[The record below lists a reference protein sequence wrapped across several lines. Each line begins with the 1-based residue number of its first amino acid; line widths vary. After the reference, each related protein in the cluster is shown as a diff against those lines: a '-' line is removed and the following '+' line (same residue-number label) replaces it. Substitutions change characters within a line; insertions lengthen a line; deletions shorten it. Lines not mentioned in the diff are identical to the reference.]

1 MRRTVFTL
9 VVCLALFAPV
19 STQSPAVPTPESS
32 LGFKPG
38 DDYKLAT
45 YDQAVEYFKTLDA
58 ASERLTLIESGHTSY
73 GSPYYFA
80 LISSAENLANVEKYR
95 AIAQRLAHP
104 EGLTDAEAHQLALEG
119 KAFVHIDGG
128 LHSTEVAGGQHTL
141 QLAYDLLTH
150 ADDPKLKPIFDNVI
164 LMLWPSINPD
174 GQNIV
179 AKWYMGNV
187 GTPFETA
194 PLTELYQKYVGH
206 DNNRDAYMLNMVE
219 SREMSRAWRHW
230 EPQII
235 YVHHQSSPF
244 PTRIW
249 LPPFAEPIA
258 PRVPALMSRTVNMIG
273 MGIARSLEER
283 GQVGATHMGTG
294 FDAWYPGYVDYMP
307 MLQNINSFW
316 TETALWRYATP
327 HQYTIADYPAAYR
340 GLRSESLYPSPWPP
354 GWWRLKDAVDYM
366 LTASMSVL
374 DYASKYKEELL
385 YNRYQSGRDQIRRY
399 EGGPPYA
406 YVIPQQQRDPVAP
419 VELLRRLAF
428 NGVAVSQL
436 TAAAT
441 VDGASYPAGSW
452 VIPMNQ
458 PFAELARQLLEV
470 QVYPDLREYP
480 EGPPDQ
486 PYDAAGW
493 TLPIQMGV
501 TVVEARTPLTPEFKS
516 ALKPLGPGARTVG
529 DESTEDA
536 APFDSVPGAGFNSS
550 PVAAAIVPPPG
561 RITGDGPAIAIDR
574 AQNNAFRAVNGAWK
588 AGARVRVDAAGRFVI
603 TGMADAAA
611 RRLIEPLAVH
621 AEKSTAAGIE
631 LTRPRLGLYQ
641 PWNASMDAGW
651 TQWLL
656 ENYGFEFSAVRPADV
671 KAGALRQRFDVL
683 IIGDENTRSLLDG
696 FQAGAVPPPFQGGM
710 GPAGVQALDQFVR
723 DGGTLVCMNGSSNF
737 AIAQLKL
744 PVRNVAADVR
754 RAQFFASG
762 SLLQVTT
769 DAAHPLMA
777 GMPDRAAIFFD
788 GSPIFRPLEGF
799 TGDVLAKYQAQ
810 GSPLLSGYLL
820 GEDTLHGQAAALDV
834 RLGSGHVVLIGFRPQ
849 WRGQP
854 FGTFR
859 VLFNA
864 ALYHGAVASAAK
876 GTPGFWA
883 AAGSA
888 AAVR

>member
-1 MRRTVFTL
+1 MRRILSTFAVS
-9 VVCLALFAPV
+9 VCLLAPV
-19 STQSPAVPTPESS
+19 LTQAPPVPTPESS

-45 YDQAVEYFKTLDA
+45 YDEAIEYFRRLDA
-58 ASERLTLIESGHTSY
+58 ASDRLTLVESGRTSY
-73 GSPYYFA
+73 GRPFYFA
-80 LISSAENLANVEKYR
+80 LISSPENLASVEKYR
-95 AIAQRLAHP
+95 QIAQRLARP
-104 EGLTDAEAHQLALEG
+104 EGLTDNEARRLALEG

-141 QLAYDLLTH
+141 QLAYDLLTR
-150 ADDPKLKPIFDNVI
+150 AADPKIGPIFDNVI

-179 AKWYMGNV
+179 ATWYRGNV

-194 PLTELYQKYVGH
+194 PLTELYQKYIGH
-206 DNNRDAYMLNMVE
+206 DNNRDAYMLNMIE
-219 SREMSRAWRHW
+219 SRELARTWRHW

-244 PTRIW
+244 PTRMW

-307 MLQNINSFW
+307 MLQNINAFW
-316 TETALWRYATP
+316 TETALYRYATP
-327 HQYTIADYPAAYR
+327 HRYTIADYPAQYR
-340 GLRSESLYPSPWPP
+340 SLRSESLYPSPWPP

-374 DYASKYKEELL
+374 DHAAKYREELL
-385 YNRYQSGRDQIRRY
+385 YNRYQAGRDQIRRY
-399 EGGPPYA
+399 GEQPPYA

-436 TAAAT
+436 TRPAEIDGTVYAAGT
-441 VDGASYPAGSW
+441 W

-458 PFAELARQLLEV
+458 PFAALARQLLEV

-480 EGPPDQ
+480 DGPPDQ

-493 TLPIQMGV
+493 TLPLQMGV
-501 TVVEARTPLTPEFKS
+501 TVAEAATPLSAEFRA
-516 ALKPLGPGARTVG
+516 ALRPLGGTAPGI
-529 DESTEDA
+529 EPSSTRDA
-536 APFDSVPGAGFNSS
+536 APFDSVPGAGFDSH
-550 PVAAAIVPPPG
+550 PTAAAIVPIAG
-561 RITGDGPAIAIDR
+561 AITGSGPALTIEPS
-574 AQNNAFRAVNGAWK
+574 QNNAYRAVNAAWN
-588 AGARVRVDAAGRFVI
+588 AGAKVRVDPAGRFVV
-603 TGMADAAA
+603 TGLRDATA
-611 RRLIEPLAVH
+611 RELTTSLALQVR
-621 AEKSTAAGIE
+621 KGPAAGVD
-631 LTRPRLGLYQ
+631 LPRPRIGLYQ

-656 ENYGFEFSAVRPADV
+656 ENYGFEFAAIRPADV
-671 KAGALRQRFDVL
+671 RAGSLAQRYDVL
-683 IIGDENTRSLLDG
+683 ILADESSRSLLEG
-696 FQAGAVPPPFQGGM
+696 FQPGSVPAPFQGGM
-710 GPAGVQALDQFVR
+710 GAEGVQALDAFVR
-723 DGGTLVCMNGSSNF
+723 DGGTLVCLNGSSNF
-737 AIAQLKL
+737 AITQLRL
-744 PVRNVAADVR
+744 PVRNAAADLR
-754 RAQFFASG
+754 TQQFFASG
-762 SLLQVTT
+762 SLLEVTT
-769 DAAHPLMA
+769 DPAHPLMA
-777 GMPDRAAIFFD
+777 GMPDRAAVFFD
-788 GSPIFRPLEGF
+788 DSPVFAPLDTF
-799 TGDVLAKYQAQ
+799 TGQVLAKYEPH

-820 GEDTLHGQAAALDV
+820 GEKALQGQAAALDV
-834 RLGSGHVVLIGFRPQ
+834 HHGKGHVVLIGFRPQ

-864 ALYHGAVASAAK
+864 ALYHGQV
-876 GTPGFWA
+876 A
-883 AAGSA
+883 AAARGTSGFRTSSA
-888 AAVR
+888 PAVGGR